1 MEQQNKEKRKLKM
14 NRMQWTIVAGVLI
27 LAVVLVYALV
37 KNNKV
42 ASSYEVVTSMSRGD
56 DTSVYYCMM
65 RKGMIKYSKDGV
77 AMTNKSGSVLWNQ
90 TYEMASPTMT
100 SAGDYVAVGDIGANT
115 IYIFNEYGQLGRVST
130 DVPIQE
136 IQISEQGVVAAVLS
150 DTSSNYI
157 NLYDKQGNSLGSIKA
172 SLENTGYP
180 LAIALSPDASKLAV
194 SYLIVKSGSMQSRI
208 VSYDFSDVEGDHL
221 LDTQELEG
229 LYPKA
234 AFLDSR
240 EVVLFGE
247 KGFVLYQADS
257 KKIETQENF
266 ESEINSVFCTNQK
279 LGFIFKNEDD
289 NGKYRMEIY
298 NKAGKKSSTYYFD
311 LDYSGM
317 TADDDE
323 VILYNDEEMLIY
335 QMGGRVRFRGTFNTA
350 VTGVM
355 PSWEDGLY
363 WLIDDQ
369 SLREIRTYKISIRGK
384 YVHRISIF

>member
-27 LAVVLVYALV
+27 LAAVLVYALV

-42 ASSYEVVTSMSRGD
+42 ASSSEVVTSMSRGD

-65 RKGMIKYSKDGV
+65 RKGMVKYSKDGV

-335 QMGGRVRFRGTFNTA
+335 HMGGRVRFRGTFNTA

-369 SLREIRTYKISIRGK
+369 SLREIRIR
-384 YVHRISIF
+384 

>member
-14 NRMQWTIVAGVLI
+14 NRMQWTIAAGVLI

-65 RKGMIKYSKDGV
+65 RKGMVKYSKDGV
-77 AMTNKSGSVLWNQ
+77 AMTNKSGTVLWNQ

-115 IYIFNEYGQLGRVST
+115 IYIFNEYGQLGHVST

-247 KGFVLYQADS
+247 KGFMLYQADS

-369 SLREIRTYKISIRGK
+369 SLREIRIR
-384 YVHRISIF
+384 

>member
-14 NRMQWTIVAGVLI
+14 NRMQWTIAAGVLI

-65 RKGMIKYSKDGV
+65 RKGMVKYSKDGV
-77 AMTNKSGSVLWNQ
+77 AMTNKSGTVLWNQ

-208 VSYDFSDVEGDHL
+208 VSYDFSDVEGNHL

-355 PSWEDGLY
+355 PSWENGLY

-369 SLREIRTYKISIRGK
+369 SLREIRIR
-384 YVHRISIF
+384 

>member
-65 RKGMIKYSKDGV
+65 RKGMVKYSKDGV

-130 DVPIQE
+130 DVPVQE

-369 SLREIRTYKISIRGK
+369 SLREIRIR
-384 YVHRISIF
+384 

>member
-14 NRMQWTIVAGVLI
+14 NRMQWTIAAGVLI

-65 RKGMIKYSKDGV
+65 RKGMVKYSKDGV
-77 AMTNKSGSVLWNQ
+77 AMTNKSGTVLWNQ

-115 IYIFNEYGQLGRVST
+115 IYIFNEYGQLGHVST

-157 NLYDKQGNSLGSIKA
+157 NLFDKQGNSLGSIKA

-180 LAIALSPDASKLAV
+180 LAIAISPDASKLAV

-369 SLREIRTYKISIRGK
+369 SLREIRIR
-384 YVHRISIF
+384 

>member
-65 RKGMIKYSKDGV
+65 RKGMVKYSKDGV

-100 SAGDYVAVGDIGANT
+100 SAGDYVTVGDIGANT

-369 SLREIRTYKISIRGK
+369 SLREIRIR
-384 YVHRISIF
+384 

>member
-1 MEQQNKEKRKLKM
+1 MEQQNKEKQKLKM
-14 NRMQWTIVAGVLI
+14 NRMQWTIAAGVLI

-65 RKGMIKYSKDGV
+65 RKGMVKYSKDGV
-77 AMTNKSGSVLWNQ
+77 AMTNKSGTVLWNQ

-115 IYIFNEYGQLGRVST
+115 IYIFNEYGQLGHVST

-266 ESEINSVFCTNQK
+266 ESEINSVLCTNQK

-369 SLREIRTYKISIRGK
+369 SLREIRIR
-384 YVHRISIF
+384 

>member
-14 NRMQWTIVAGVLI
+14 NRMQWTIAAGVLI
-27 LAVVLVYALV
+27 LAFVLVYALV

-65 RKGMIKYSKDGV
+65 RKGMVKYSKDGV

-355 PSWEDGLY
+355 PSWEDGVY

-369 SLREIRTYKISIRGK
+369 SLREIRIR
-384 YVHRISIF
+384 

>member
-14 NRMQWTIVAGVLI
+14 NRMQWTIAAGVLI
-27 LAVVLVYALV
+27 LAVVLAYALV

-65 RKGMIKYSKDGV
+65 RKGMVKYSKDGV
-77 AMTNKSGSVLWNQ
+77 AMTDKSGTVLWNQ

-208 VSYDFSDVEGDHL
+208 VAYDFSDVEGDHL

-369 SLREIRTYKISIRGK
+369 SLREIRIR
-384 YVHRISIF
+384 

>member
-14 NRMQWTIVAGVLI
+14 NRMQWTIAAGVLI

-56 DTSVYYCMM
+56 DTSVYYRMM
-65 RKGMIKYSKDGV
+65 RKGMVKYSKDGV
-77 AMTNKSGSVLWNQ
+77 EMTNKSVTVLWNQ
-90 TYEMASPTMT
+90 TYEMAPPTMT

-194 SYLIVKSGSMQSRI
+194 SYLIVNSGSMQSRI
-208 VSYDFSDVEGDHL
+208 VFYDFSDVEGDHL

-266 ESEINSVFCTNQK
+266 ESEINSVFCTDQK

-311 LDYSGM
+311 LDYSGL

-369 SLREIRTYKISIRGK
+369 SLREIRIR
-384 YVHRISIF
+384 

>member
-65 RKGMIKYSKDGV
+65 RKGMVKYSKDGV

-279 LGFIFKNEDD
+279 LGLIFKNEDD

-311 LDYSGM
+311 LDYSGV

-323 VILYNDEEMLIY
+323 VILYNDGEMLIY

-369 SLREIRTYKISIRGK
+369 SLREIHIR
-384 YVHRISIF
+384 

>member
-65 RKGMIKYSKDGV
+65 RKGMVKYSKDGV

-369 SLREIRTYKISIRGK
+369 SLREIHIR
-384 YVHRISIF
+384 

>member
-14 NRMQWTIVAGVLI
+14 NRMQWTIAAGVLI

-65 RKGMIKYSKDGV
+65 RKGMVKYSKDGV
-77 AMTNKSGSVLWNQ
+77 AMTDKSGTVLWNQ

-208 VSYDFSDVEGDHL
+208 VAYDFSDVEGDHL

-247 KGFVLYQADS
+247 KSFVLYQADS

-369 SLREIRTYKISIRGK
+369 SLREIRIR
-384 YVHRISIF
+384 

>member
-14 NRMQWTIVAGVLI
+14 NRMQWTIAAGVLI
-27 LAVVLVYALV
+27 LAVVLAYALV

-65 RKGMIKYSKDGV
+65 RKGMVKYSKDGV
-77 AMTNKSGSVLWNQ
+77 AMTNKSGTVLWNQ

-208 VSYDFSDVEGDHL
+208 VAYDFSDVEGDHL

-369 SLREIRTYKISIRGK
+369 SLREIRIR
-384 YVHRISIF
+384 

>member
-14 NRMQWTIVAGVLI
+14 NRMQWTIAAGVLI

-65 RKGMIKYSKDGV
+65 RKGMVKYSKDGV
-77 AMTNKSGSVLWNQ
+77 AMTDKSGTVLWNQ

-208 VSYDFSDVEGDHL
+208 VAYDFSDVEGDHL

-317 TADDDE
+317 TVDDDE

-369 SLREIRTYKISIRGK
+369 SLREIRIR
-384 YVHRISIF
+384 

>member
-65 RKGMIKYSKDGV
+65 RKGMVKYSKDGV

-208 VSYDFSDVEGDHL
+208 VFYDFSDVEGDHL

-369 SLREIRTYKISIRGK
+369 SLREIRIR
-384 YVHRISIF
+384 

>member
-14 NRMQWTIVAGVLI
+14 NRMQWTIAAGVLI

-65 RKGMIKYSKDGV
+65 RKGMVKYSKDGV
-77 AMTNKSGSVLWNQ
+77 AMTNKSGTVLWNQ

-208 VSYDFSDVEGDHL
+208 VFYDFSDVEGDHL

-266 ESEINSVFCTNQK
+266 ESEINSVFCTDQK

-311 LDYSGM
+311 LDYSGL

-369 SLREIRTYKISIRGK
+369 SLREIRIR
-384 YVHRISIF
+384 

>member
-1 MEQQNKEKRKLKM
+1 MEQQSKEKRKLKM
-14 NRMQWTIVAGVLI
+14 NRMQWTIAAGVLI

-65 RKGMIKYSKDGV
+65 RKGMVKYSKDGV
-77 AMTNKSGSVLWNQ
+77 AMTNKSGTVLWNQ

-115 IYIFNEYGQLGRVST
+115 IYIFNEYGQLGHVST

-369 SLREIRTYKISIRGK
+369 SLREIRIR
-384 YVHRISIF
+384 

>member
-14 NRMQWTIVAGVLI
+14 NRMQWTIAAGVLI

-56 DTSVYYCMM
+56 DTSVYYRMM
-65 RKGMIKYSKDGV
+65 RKGMVKYSKDGV
-77 AMTNKSGSVLWNQ
+77 AMTNKSGTVLWNQ

-194 SYLIVKSGSMQSRI
+194 SYLIVNSGSMQSRM
-208 VSYDFSDVEGDHL
+208 VFYDFSDVEGDHL

-266 ESEINSVFCTNQK
+266 ESEINSVFCTDQK

-311 LDYSGM
+311 LDYSGL

-369 SLREIRTYKISIRGK
+369 SLREIRIR
-384 YVHRISIF
+384 

>member
-14 NRMQWTIVAGVLI
+14 NRMQWTIAAGVLI

-42 ASSYEVVTSMSRGD
+42 VSSYEVVTSMSRGD
-56 DTSVYYCMM
+56 DTSVYYRMM
-65 RKGMIKYSKDGV
+65 RKGMVKYSKDGV
-77 AMTNKSGSVLWNQ
+77 AMTNKSGTVLWNQ

-194 SYLIVKSGSMQSRI
+194 SYLIVNSGSMQSRI
-208 VSYDFSDVEGDHL
+208 VFYDFSDVEGDHL

-234 AFLDSR
+234 EFLDSR

-266 ESEINSVFCTNQK
+266 ESEINSVFCTDQK

-311 LDYSGM
+311 LDYSGL

-369 SLREIRTYKISIRGK
+369 SLREIRIR
-384 YVHRISIF
+384 

>member
-14 NRMQWTIVAGVLI
+14 NRMQWTIAAGVLI
-27 LAVVLVYALV
+27 LDVVLVYALV

-42 ASSYEVVTSMSRGD
+42 ASYYEVVTSMSRGD

-65 RKGMIKYSKDGV
+65 RKGMVKYSKDGV
-77 AMTNKSGSVLWNQ
+77 AMTNKSGTVLWNQ

-208 VSYDFSDVEGDHL
+208 VAYDFSDVEGDHL

-369 SLREIRTYKISIRGK
+369 SLREIRIR
-384 YVHRISIF
+384 

>member
-14 NRMQWTIVAGVLI
+14 NRMQWTIAAGVLI

-65 RKGMIKYSKDGV
+65 RKGMVKYSKDGV
-77 AMTNKSGSVLWNQ
+77 AMTNKSGTVLWNQ
-90 TYEMASPTMT
+90 TYEMASPTLT

-130 DVPIQE
+130 DVPVQE

-335 QMGGRVRFRGTFNTA
+335 QVGGRVRFRGTFNTA

-369 SLREIRTYKISIRGK
+369 SLREIRIR
-384 YVHRISIF
+384 

>member
-14 NRMQWTIVAGVLI
+14 NRMQWTIAAGVLI

-56 DTSVYYCMM
+56 DTSVYYRMM
-65 RKGMIKYSKDGV
+65 RKGMVKYSKDGV
-77 AMTNKSGSVLWNQ
+77 AMTNKSGTVLWNQ

-194 SYLIVKSGSMQSRI
+194 SYLIVNSGSMQSRI
-208 VSYDFSDVEGDHL
+208 VFYDFSDVEGDHL

-335 QMGGRVRFRGTFNTA
+335 QLGGRVRFRGTFNTA

-369 SLREIRTYKISIRGK
+369 SLREIRIR
-384 YVHRISIF
+384 

>member
-14 NRMQWTIVAGVLI
+14 NRMQWTIAAGVLI

-56 DTSVYYCMM
+56 DTSVYYRMM
-65 RKGMIKYSKDGV
+65 RKGMVKYSKDGV
-77 AMTNKSGSVLWNQ
+77 AMTNKSGTVLWNQ

-194 SYLIVKSGSMQSRI
+194 SYLIVNSGSMQSRI
-208 VSYDFSDVEGDHL
+208 VFYDFSDVEGDHL

-266 ESEINSVFCTNQK
+266 ESEINSVFCMDQE

-311 LDYSGM
+311 LDYSGL

-369 SLREIRTYKISIRGK
+369 SLREIRIR
-384 YVHRISIF
+384 

>member
-65 RKGMIKYSKDGV
+65 RKGMVKYSKDGV

-317 TADDDE
+317 MADDDE

-369 SLREIRTYKISIRGK
+369 SLREIRIR
-384 YVHRISIF
+384 

>member
-65 RKGMIKYSKDGV
+65 RKGMVKYSKDGV
-77 AMTNKSGSVLWNQ
+77 AMTNKSGTVLWNQ

-115 IYIFNEYGQLGRVST
+115 IYIFNEYGQLGHVST

-323 VILYNDEEMLIY
+323 VILYNDGEMLIY

-369 SLREIRTYKISIRGK
+369 SLREIHIR
-384 YVHRISIF
+384 

>member
-14 NRMQWTIVAGVLI
+14 NRMQWTIAAGVLI

-65 RKGMIKYSKDGV
+65 RKGMVKYSKDGV
-77 AMTNKSGSVLWNQ
+77 AMTNKSGTVLWNQ

-172 SLENTGYP
+172 SLDNTGYP

-208 VSYDFSDVEGDHL
+208 VAYDFSDVEGDHL

-247 KGFVLYQADS
+247 KVFVLYQADS
-257 KKIETQENF
+257 KKIETQDNF

-369 SLREIRTYKISIRGK
+369 SLREIRIR
-384 YVHRISIF
+384 

>member
-14 NRMQWTIVAGVLI
+14 NRMQWTIAAGVLI

-65 RKGMIKYSKDGV
+65 RKGMVKYSKDGV
-77 AMTNKSGSVLWNQ
+77 AMTNKSGTVLWNQ

-234 AFLDSR
+234 EFLDSR

-257 KKIETQENF
+257 KKIEKQENF

-335 QMGGRVRFRGTFNTA
+335 QMGGRVRFRGTFYTA
-350 VTGVM
+350 VTSVM

-369 SLREIRTYKISIRGK
+369 SLREIRIR
-384 YVHRISIF
+384 

>member
-65 RKGMIKYSKDGV
+65 RKGMVKYSKDGV

-208 VSYDFSDVEGDHL
+208 VAYDFSDVEGDHL

-266 ESEINSVFCTNQK
+266 ENEINSVFCTNQK

-369 SLREIRTYKISIRGK
+369 SLREIRIR
-384 YVHRISIF
+384 

>member
-65 RKGMIKYSKDGV
+65 RKGMVKYSKDGV

-180 LAIALSPDASKLAV
+180 LAIALSPDVSKLAV

-369 SLREIRTYKISIRGK
+369 SLREIRIR
-384 YVHRISIF
+384 

>member
-14 NRMQWTIVAGVLI
+14 NRMQWTIAAGVLI

-56 DTSVYYCMM
+56 DTSVYYRMM
-65 RKGMIKYSKDGV
+65 RKGMVKYSKDGV
-77 AMTNKSGSVLWNQ
+77 AMTNKSGTVLWNQ

-194 SYLIVKSGSMQSRI
+194 SYLIVNSGSMQSRI
-208 VSYDFSDVEGDHL
+208 VFYDFSDVEGDHL

-234 AFLDSR
+234 EFLDSR

-266 ESEINSVFCTNQK
+266 ESEINSVFCTDQE

-298 NKAGKKSSTYYFD
+298 NKAGKKSSMYYFD
-311 LDYSGM
+311 LDYSGL

-369 SLREIRTYKISIRGK
+369 SLREIRIR
-384 YVHRISIF
+384 

>member
-1 MEQQNKEKRKLKM
+1 MEQQNKEKQKLKM
-14 NRMQWTIVAGVLI
+14 NRMQWTIAAGVLI

-65 RKGMIKYSKDGV
+65 RKGMVKYSKDGV
-77 AMTNKSGSVLWNQ
+77 AMTNKSGTVLWNQ

-115 IYIFNEYGQLGRVST
+115 IYIFNEYGQLGHVST

-208 VSYDFSDVEGDHL
+208 VSYDFSDVESDHL

-369 SLREIRTYKISIRGK
+369 SLREIRIR
-384 YVHRISIF
+384 

>member
-14 NRMQWTIVAGVLI
+14 NRMQWTIAAGVLI

-65 RKGMIKYSKDGV
+65 RKGMVKYSKDGV
-77 AMTNKSGSVLWNQ
+77 AMTNKSGTVLWNQ

-208 VSYDFSDVEGDHL
+208 VAYDFSDVEGDHL

-335 QMGGRVRFRGTFNTA
+335 QMGGRIRFRGTFNTA

-369 SLREIRTYKISIRGK
+369 SLREIRIR
-384 YVHRISIF
+384 

>member
-65 RKGMIKYSKDGV
+65 RKGMVKYSKDGV

-157 NLYDKQGNSLGSIKA
+157 NLYDKEGNSLGSIKA

-369 SLREIRTYKISIRGK
+369 SLREIRIR
-384 YVHRISIF
+384 